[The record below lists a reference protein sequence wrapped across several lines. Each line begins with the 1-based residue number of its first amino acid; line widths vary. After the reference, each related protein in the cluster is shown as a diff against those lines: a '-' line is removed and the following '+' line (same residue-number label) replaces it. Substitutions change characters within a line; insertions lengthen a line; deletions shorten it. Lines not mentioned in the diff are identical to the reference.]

1 MRRDFR
7 KFQILDFLARVGE
20 ATAKEVYEAIPSPPK
35 NPSTLTNHLT
45 HYCKSGLL
53 KKRFFRGK
61 ALYSLTEKGQERL
74 WYFRYVKFKEISA
87 LTK

>member
-53 KKRFFRGK
+53 KKRF
-61 ALYSLTEKGQERL
+61 YSLTERGQERL
-74 WYFRYVKFKEISA
+74 RYFRYVKFKNIPA
-87 LTK
+87 LTLK